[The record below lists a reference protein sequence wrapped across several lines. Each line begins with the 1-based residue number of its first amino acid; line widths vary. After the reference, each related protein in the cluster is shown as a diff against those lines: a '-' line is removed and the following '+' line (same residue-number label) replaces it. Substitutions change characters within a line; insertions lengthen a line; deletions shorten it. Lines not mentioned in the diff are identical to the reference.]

1 MAIRIYVG
9 KLPYSTTDQELNE
22 MFAQYGSVESAK
34 VVMDNYAQPQPQSKG
49 FGFVEMPDDA
59 EARAAIEA
67 LNGFQVGRM
76 SLVVNEARPRE
87 ARPEGGAGGGG
98 YRGNGGGNAGGG
110 YAPRGNDNYQSNDR

>member
-9 KLPYSTTDQELNE
+9 KLPYTTTDQELQE
-22 MFAQYGSVESAK
+22 MFGQYGQVDSAK
-34 VVMDNYAQPQPQSKG
+34 VVMDNYQNPPSSKG
-49 FGFVEMPDDA
+49 FGFVEMPADD

-87 ARPEGGAGGGG
+87 ARPEGGAGGGYSPRGGNSGG
-98 YRGNGGGNAGGG
+98 YNSGPRGGG
-110 YAPRGNDNYQSNDR
+110 DYQSNDR